1 MFRLSNKQFVRQNMA
16 VFPCE
21 PTTRVDVKR
30 ASSCGDRDQNRRR
43 ESNSVKRCDASRKV
57 PASRGPSLDLDDS
70 VPSRKLFKEIPRP
83 LYYES
88 LHSFVENRLR
98 FYSMTLGL
106 YLVLFCDTTRQKIKT
121 SQFVFCPGLR
131 TLLLHNSEIH
141 GDLLAIEKYS
151 ATYNNSRKWRNQCVN
166 KNIVFFYLRRQN

>member
-88 LHSFVENRLR
+88 LHSFVENSSPFLLDDAWFIPRSLLR
-98 FYSMTLGL
+98 YDPAKNQNEPICFLSWSA
-106 YLVLFCDTTRQKIKT
+106 YLT
-121 SQFVFCPGLR
+121 S
-131 TLLLHNSEIH
+131 
-141 GDLLAIEKYS
+141 A
-151 ATYNNSRKWRNQCVN
+151 
-166 KNIVFFYLRRQN
+166 